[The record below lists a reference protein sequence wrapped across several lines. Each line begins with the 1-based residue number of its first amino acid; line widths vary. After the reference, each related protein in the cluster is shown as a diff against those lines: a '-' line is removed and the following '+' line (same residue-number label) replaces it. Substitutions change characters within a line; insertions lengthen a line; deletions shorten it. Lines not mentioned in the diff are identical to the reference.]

1 MSEVNKIV
9 WLPTFFKTLFVVCS
23 TEERKHFHFGG
34 SCPFHFGGS
43 CPFKNPWTN
52 SHSQNRYI

>member
-34 SCPFHFGGS
+34 SCPF
-43 CPFKNPWTN
+43 KNPWTN